1 MIMHS
6 EEELQKIKEQLSEV
20 TKLTRQNNKIMRKIQ
35 TSMRIGL
42 IFRTLYWMLII
53 GSMLGAYYYLQPFL
67 ENISGTYEELINI
80 PEKIKTFDLSTFEK
94 HI

>member
-67 ENISGTYEELINI
+67 ENVSGTYEELINI